1 MSRVARD
8 LGYTLAE
15 LAAKA
20 TPEELSIWGLIY
32 QYEYQEQEKAM
43 KKARR
48 R

>member
-1 MSRVARD
+1 MARVARD
-8 LGYTLAE
+8 LGYTLSE
-15 LAAKA
+15 LSAKV

>member
-1 MSRVARD
+1 MARVARD

-15 LAAKA
+15 LAAKV

-43 KKARR
+43 RKARR

>member
-1 MSRVARD
+1 MARVARD

-15 LAAKA
+15 LKDRMA
-20 TPEELSIWGLIY
+20 PEELYLWGVIY
-32 QYEYQEQEKAM
+32 QYENQEQEKAM